1 MSSSTPKFIL
11 SGFVKEIIPTDR
23 NNLRKPIDI
32 KLTNGMSIRV
42 YKEQLD
48 KLPKDLEKQPLLAV
62 CKSAVITRKNTYIAH
77 KLFPLTSIVDD
88 YGKIAQTLES
98 SARAAY
104 SIYEQMSEKE
114 RQVWIKSLQA
124 AGYGCISVGS
134 GLLAI
139 AAWTTAAPLAV
150 LMTGTSIISAL
161 GASSC
166 TAEAMAHYAELKA
179 LMSKHETVMSQYYG
193 LLKIAGLPS
202 KYLTAPNITPRMY
215 RAVTVLSCVLD
226 TQDTEYSEFM
236 SVNPSDLTWAYA

>member
-161 GASSC
+161 GAANC
-166 TAEAMAHYAELKA
+166 GTEAAQHYAELKA
-179 LMSKHETVMSQYYG
+179 LMAKHETVMSQYYG

-215 RAVTVLSCVLD
+215 RAATVLGCILD
-226 TQDTEYSEFM
+226 TQDLRYADYM
-236 SVNPSDLTWAYA
+236 NVNPSDLTWAYA